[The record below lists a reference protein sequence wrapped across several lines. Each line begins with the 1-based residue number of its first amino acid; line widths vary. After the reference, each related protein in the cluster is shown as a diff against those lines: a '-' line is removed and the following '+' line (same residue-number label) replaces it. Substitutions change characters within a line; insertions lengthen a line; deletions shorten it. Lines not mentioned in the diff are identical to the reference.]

1 MSAELHKKESGY
13 FYIEGTVRIGGKSE
27 RLRETTGCRDEAAAR
42 RVFTQRLAEVERQ
55 LLLGEDPRK
64 VRTAMPDF
72 PTAAAD
78 YLETKPGLGNQDRSK
93 LLQLGEFFAGT
104 PVDKLGAQEW
114 EKFVSARLGPCTPS
128 TVRRWFAMFL
138 PPMRRISERLK
149 FQLPMYA
156 LPAEGKGR
164 EIYLEPADR
173 DELLAAYPEHAKL
186 VALMLCLQGCRHFE
200 ALRLDWQDISFSRG
214 TLTFRITKNGEIR
227 VVPIHPEVRTGLER
241 LHLERSTGPVF
252 LTPAGDPYTDRRK
265 ASHGDGK
272 DGSGIRR
279 AHASAMRR
287 YTVNS
292 LMKQQETC
300 RTCGC
305 ELVREA
311 GLPNSAT
318 VQFIRLPAMGGT
330 EEPTNY
336 KLACRLCDKTKR
348 PAQRPRLNWF
358 RIHDWR
364 HHWASWFIM
373 DGGNAPSLMA
383 LGGWKNPKMVQRY
396 VKLAIAHLR
405 KQVDQSQRR
414 TA

>member
-1 MSAELHKKESGY
+1 MSAELCKKENGY
-13 FYIEGTVRIGGKSE
+13 FYIEGTIRIGGKSE
-27 RLRETTGCRDEAAAR
+27 RLRETTGCREEAAAR
-42 RVFTQRLAEVERQ
+42 RVFTQRHAEGERQ

-72 PTAAAD
+72 ASAAAD
-78 YLETKPGLGNQDRSK
+78 YLDTKPGLGNQDRSK
-93 LLQLGEFFAGT
+93 LLHLGEFFAAT
-104 PVDKLGAQEW
+104 PVDKLDAREW
-114 EKFVSARLGPCTPS
+114 EKFVAERLGACAPS
-128 TVRRWFAMFL
+128 TTRRWFAMFL

-149 FQLPMYA
+149 FQLPTYA

-164 EIYLEPADR
+164 EMYLEPTER
-173 DELLAAYPEHAKL
+173 DELLAAYPEHAKA

-200 ALRLDWQDISFSRG
+200 ALRLDWRDVSFSRG
-214 TLTFRITKNGEIR
+214 TLTFRVTKNGEIR
-227 VVPIHPEVRTGLER
+227 VVPIHPEVRTALER
-241 LHLERSTGPVF
+241 LQLERSSGAVF

-265 ASHGDGK
+265 ASHGDGTE
-272 DGSGIRR
+272 GSGIRR

-287 YTVNS
+287 YMVNS
-292 LMKQQETC
+292 LMKEQQKC
-300 RTCGC
+300 GTCGC
-305 ELVREA
+305 QLVPQA
-311 GLPNSAT
+311 GLPRGAT
-318 VQFIRLPAMGGT
+318 VQFIRLPAMGGI
-330 EEPTNY
+330 EEPANY
-336 KLACRLCDKTKR
+336 KLACRFCNKTRR
-348 PAQRPRLNWF
+348 PAQQPRLNWF